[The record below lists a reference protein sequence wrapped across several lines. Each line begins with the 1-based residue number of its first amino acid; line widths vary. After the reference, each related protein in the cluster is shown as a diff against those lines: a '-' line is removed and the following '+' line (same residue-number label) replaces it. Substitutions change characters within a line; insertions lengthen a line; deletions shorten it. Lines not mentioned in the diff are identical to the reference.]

1 MNSAQAYKWASLGD
15 LNAFWALMLDNVT
28 NLVLLTSILAGVFG
42 FPLDFIFTKMIPG
55 TCLGVMVGDLV
66 YSWLAIKLA
75 KESGN
80 DKVTAMP
87 LGLDTP
93 STIGMAFAVLG
104 PAYLATGKNAE
115 MTWYIGMS
123 VMVFMGVLKVLFS
136 FVGGWVQRIVP
147 QAGLLGSLAGI
158 GIALL
163 GFLPLVD
170 IFKMPIVGLVA
181 LGIVLCAVVA
191 RLPLPKGVPGIF
203 AAVAVGTL
211 LYYLTGP
218 QGLLGLAD
226 FKAPELALHLAL
238 PLPSLGFLWGFK
250 EAIPYLPIALPF
262 GILTVV
268 GGINVT
274 ESARLAGDH
283 FNTRTILLT
292 EAIATLVAG
301 VFGGVAQST
310 PYIGHPAYKAM
321 GARAGYTLATGLFIG
336 IGGILGYTSSVV
348 DLIPAPAVAG
358 ILIFVGLEIVS
369 QSFEVCHQRHYAAIG
384 LAMLPTIAN
393 LAMIEVD
400 NLQGQFMGALN
411 ALPGVPAILKEHAL
425 TLPHEMENSLQAI
438 HILGHGFILTG
449 MLWGAF
455 LAFLIDRRLKQA
467 VLTLGVLALLTF
479 FGVIHSVLPSGSVY
493 LPWQTGSTLPY
504 YLSLAYLL
512 IAAWIG
518 LLKLTLP
525 AHELTPIL
533 DEA

>member
-1 MNSAQAYKWASLGD
+1 MNTTQTYKWATWGD

-28 NLVLLTSILAGVFG
+28 NLVLFTSILAGVFG

-55 TCLGVMVGDLV
+55 TCLGVMIGDVV

-75 KESGN
+75 RETGN
-80 DKVTAMP
+80 NNVTAMP

-115 MTWYIGMS
+115 LTWYIGMS
-123 VMVFMGVLKVLFS
+123 VMVFMGLFKLLFS
-136 FVGGWVQRIVP
+136 FIGGWVQRVVP

-181 LGIVLCAVVA
+181 LGIVLCSVVA
-191 RLPLPKGVPGIF
+191 KLPMPKGVPGIF
-203 AAVAVGTL
+203 AAVAIGTVI
-211 LYYLTGP
+211 YYATGP
-218 QGLLGLAD
+218 AGLLGLAH
-226 FKAPELALHLAL
+226 FKAPQLSMHLSL
-238 PLPSLGFLWGFK
+238 PLPSLGFIYGFK
-250 EAIPYLPIALPF
+250 DAIPYLPIALPF
-262 GILTVV
+262 GLLTVV

-283 FNTRTILLT
+283 YNTRTVLLT

-301 VFGGVAQST
+301 IFGGMAQST

-321 GARAGYTLATGLFIG
+321 GARAAYTLATGIFIG
-336 IGGILGYTSSVV
+336 LGGILGYTSSVV

-369 QSFEVCHQRHYAAIG
+369 QAYEVCPHRHFAAVG
-384 LAMLPTIAN
+384 LACLPTVAN
-393 LAMIEVD
+393 LAMIQVD
-400 NLQGQFMGALN
+400 NLQGQMMGALHQ
-411 ALPGVPAILKEHAL
+411 LPGVSAILKAHPL
-425 TLPHEMENSLQAI
+425 HLPHEMETSLQAI

-455 LAFLIDRRLKQA
+455 LAFLIDREMAKAIL
-467 VLTLGVLALLTF
+467 VLGVTALLTL
-479 FGVIHSVLPSGSVY
+479 FGVIHSVLPSGSIY
-493 LPWQTGSTLPY
+493 LPWQTGSAMPY
-504 YLSLAYLL
+504 YLTLAYLL
-512 IAAWIG
+512 IAGWVWF
-518 LLKLTLP
+518 LSKTLP
-525 AHELTPIL
+525 KEGLQPLT
-533 DEA
+533 DS